1 MKAHYPDLYEQGPVA
16 FLAISSGGI
25 IKATNLTLADL
36 LGTVSG
42 DLMERSIDNFIY
54 QEDHVKF
61 QAYHRIIFET
71 GTSQTFEI
79 RLVNPNG
86 QIIWVQI
93 AAALMVAE
101 EPPVAWFALIDITM
115 RKKTEDDLLSANQ
128 EIEESRVTRLEMNAL
143 QSQLKPH
150 FIFNA
155 LSAAIALCYTD
166 SSKAATLL
174 TEFSRYLR
182 LIFNVEDYD
191 LGVTVKK
198 TVELIK
204 SYSAL
209 QKSRFGDRLNV
220 IIEVDPALLNI
231 NMIPL
236 VVEPLFAK
244 AIRHGVSKKVEGG
257 TVILRIKR
265 LKDYMEILIFD
276 DGIGMPTDLIKNLL
290 SRETSPIGTGISNI
304 NSRVLKQSGKCLKIR
319 SIEGRGT
326 IVRVL
331 LPLDLKIDHS

>member
-1 MKAHYPDLYEQGPVA
+1 MKSHYPDLYEKGPVA
-16 FLAISSGGI
+16 FIAISSDGI
-25 IKATNLTLADL
+25 IKALNATVADL

-54 QEDHVKF
+54 QEDYVKY
-61 QAYHRIIFET
+61 QTYSKILFET
-71 GTSQTFEI
+71 GTSQTFEL

-86 QIIWVQI
+86 QTIWVQI

-101 EPPVAWFALIDITM
+101 EPPIAWFALIDITK
-115 RKKTEDDLLSANQ
+115 RKKTEDDVLSANQ
-128 EIEESRVTRLEMNAL
+128 ENEDFRVMKLEMNAL

-204 SYSAL
+204 SYSTL

-220 IIEVDPALLNI
+220 IIEVDPALLSI

-244 AIRHGVSKKVEGG
+244 AIRHGVAKKGEGG

-265 LKDYMEILIFD
+265 LKDLMEILIFD
-276 DGIGMPTDLIKNLL
+276 DGIGMSQALIKNLL

-304 NSRVLKQSGKCLKIR
+304 NCRVLKQSGKCLKIR
-319 SIEGRGT
+319 SLEGRGT
-326 IVRVL
+326 VVRVL
-331 LPLDLKIDHS
+331 LPLDFKINHS